1 MKRLATLFIQCS
13 ALLLLLPAFVKADSA
28 MDETALKASF
38 ITSFIGYTYWPNE
51 SQIEKNQPF
60 EICVIGDD
68 PYTEIFGY
76 FPKEGIRKR
85 SLKSRQ
91 LTETNSREAFSNCH
105 ILVLRLTTKRKVEAL
120 LESIEGLPILTIS
133 EFNNYTKQ
141 KTMINL
147 SLRNDKMVFTVN
159 RDASSV
165 AGIVLRS
172 KLLKSAHKIIW
183 SGP

>member
-1 MKRLATLFIQCS
+1 MKRLATLFIHCS
-13 ALLLLLPAFVKADSA
+13 ALLLLLPALVKADNA

-38 ITSFIGYTYWPNE
+38 ITSFIGYTFWPNE
-51 SQIEKNQPF
+51 SQIENKEPF

-68 PYTEIFGY
+68 PYTEIFGF

-85 SLKSRQ
+85 PLKSRKISENDSS
-91 LTETNSREAFSNCH
+91 ETYASCH
-105 ILVLRLTTKRKVEAL
+105 ILVIRLATKKKTETL
-120 LESIEGLPILTIS
+120 LQSIEGLPILTIS
-133 EFNNYTKQ
+133 EFSNYSKQ

-147 SLRNDKMVFTVN
+147 SLRNDKMVFSVN

-172 KLLKSAHKIIW
+172 KLLRSAHKIIW